1 MFAPSRVLAID
12 PGEKRLGLAISDPT
26 GTIANPLTVIEH
38 QSRKEDAQ
46 KIIDIAEKNEVA
58 KIVVGQPLDWDG
70 ALSKQGKKSFKLAAS
85 LRERTQIPVIL
96 WNEYG
101 STQAAQEA
109 QIEMGLSRKK
119 RGEPIDHLAATLIL
133 QSYLD
138 ALDNEGGTGDE

>member
-38 QSRKEDAQ
+38 QSREEDAQ
-46 KIIDIAEKNEVA
+46 RIIDIAQKNEVA

-70 ALSKQGKKSFKLAAS
+70 TLSQQGKKSYKLASS
-85 LRERTQIPVIL
+85 LREKTHIPVIL

-119 RGEPIDHLAATLIL
+119 RGEPVDHLAATLIL

-138 ALDNEGGTGDE
+138 SLENKWGAGDE